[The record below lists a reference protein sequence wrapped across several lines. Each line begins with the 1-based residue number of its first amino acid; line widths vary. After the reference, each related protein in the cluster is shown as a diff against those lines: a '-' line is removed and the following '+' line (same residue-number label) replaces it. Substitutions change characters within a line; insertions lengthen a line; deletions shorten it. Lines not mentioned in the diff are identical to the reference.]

1 MRPVVTAAATMA
13 LGAALVAAAVTPALA
28 ESRWLACK
36 FTDQLGAARNFFM
49 VFDDLR
55 GTASLFDAG
64 TLIEGSGTSINFQSI
79 RTRFP
84 TFALTYNRN
93 DGVLAV
99 SPLEASYGGILRGEC
114 RRTAPPPGAPQ
125 T

>member
-1 MRPVVTAAATMA
+1 MRPGARLATLA
-13 LGAALVAAAVTPALA
+13 VLGAVLAAVAQPVRA
-28 ESRWLACK
+28 ESRWLTCK
-36 FTDQLGAARNFFM
+36 FTDQVGAARNFFM

-84 TFALTYNRN
+84 TFAITYNRN
-93 DGVLAV
+93 DGALAV
-99 SPLEASYGGILRGEC
+99 SPLEATYGGILRGEC
-114 RRTAPPPGAPQ
+114 RRSPPPPGAPRS
-125 T
+125 

>member
-1 MRPVVTAAATMA
+1 M
-13 LGAALVAAAVTPALA
+13 
-28 ESRWLACK
+28 
-36 FTDQLGAARNFFM
+36 GAARNFFM

-84 TFALTYNRN
+84 TFAITYNRN
-93 DGVLAV
+93 DGALAV
-99 SPLEASYGGILRGEC
+99 SPLEATYGGILRGEC
-114 RRTAPPPGAPQ
+114 RRSPPPPGAPRS
-125 T
+125 

>member
-1 MRPVVTAAATMA
+1 MRPGSRLATLAALAAAFVAMA
-13 LGAALVAAAVTPALA
+13 QPVRA
-28 ESRWLACK
+28 EPRWLACK

-55 GTASLFDAG
+55 STASLFDAG
-64 TLIEGSGTSINFQSI
+64 SLIEGTDTSINFQSI

-93 DGVLAV
+93 DGALAV
-99 SPLEASYGGILRGEC
+99 SPLEAAYGGILRGEC
-114 RRTAPPPGAPQ
+114 RRIPAPPGAPR

>member
-1 MRPVVTAAATMA
+1 MRPGMRLATLAA
-13 LGAALVAAAVTPALA
+13 LGAAFVATAQPVRA
-28 ESRWLACK
+28 ESRWLTCK
-36 FTDQLGAARNFFM
+36 FTDQLAATRNFFM

-55 GTASLFDAG
+55 NTASLFDAG
-64 TLIEGSGTSINFQSI
+64 SLIEGTDTSINFQSI

-93 DGVLAV
+93 DGALAV
-99 SPLEASYGGILRGEC
+99 SPLEATYGGILRGEC
-114 RRTAPPPGAPQ
+114 RRTAPPPGAPR

>member
-1 MRPVVTAAATMA
+1 MRPGLRLATLTV
-13 LGAALVAAAVTPALA
+13 LGAAFVATAQPVRA
-28 ESRWLACK
+28 EPRWLTCK

-55 GTASLFDAG
+55 STAALFDAG
-64 TLIEGSGTSINFQSI
+64 SLIEGTGTSINFQSI

-93 DGVLAV
+93 DGALAV
-99 SPLEASYGGILRGEC
+99 SPLEATYGGILRGEC
-114 RRTAPPPGAPQ
+114 RRSPPPPGAPR

>member
-1 MRPVVTAAATMA
+1 MRPGSRLMMLAA
-13 LGAALVAAAVTPALA
+13 LGAAFVATAQPVRA
-28 ESRWLACK
+28 EQRWLTCK

-55 GTASLFDAG
+55 STASLFDAG
-64 TLIEGSGTSINFQSI
+64 TLIEGTDTSINFQSI

-93 DGVLAV
+93 DGALAV
-99 SPLEASYGGILRGEC
+99 SPLEATYGGILRGEC
-114 RRTAPPPGAPQ
+114 RRTAPPPGAPRS
-125 T
+125 